1 MTLTLLLDLDDT
13 LLDTNLESF
22 IPAYFLALSQQFEK
36 VCSSGRVVRALI
48 AGMNAMNANE
58 DPRRTLKSVFEEDFH
73 TRLGIQKEI
82 VADALDDFIRRVFP
96 GMADLT
102 KQRPEAIRFV
112 EWAESEGFQ
121 MAIATDPLFYREVVE
136 ERIRWAGFDPEQFTL
151 ISSANDFH
159 FTKSHPAYYAEVLGR
174 LGWHE
179 GPVLM
184 AGNDVYRD
192 VIPARQLGL
201 KTFLVDAG
209 STSSPDDETTRGTL
223 SDLRTWIESG
233 DLSALEPSF
242 KSRDGILGIMTST
255 PAVLQSMSASFTNDQ
270 WIREPERENWS
281 MSEIVCHLRDTEREV
296 HAMQLDMLI
305 ERPDA
310 FIPRPDSG
318 VWARERD
325 YLSEN
330 GYAALDGFASARM
343 DILKRLATLPAEIWE
358 RKARHAIFGP
368 TDFLE
373 IMGFVADHDRL
384 HLQQAWKTLQSLRV
398 GASI

>member
-22 IPAYFLALSQQFEK
+22 IPAYFQALSGHLEK
-36 VCSSGRVVRALI
+36 VCSGGRVVRSLI

-58 DPRRTLKSVFEEDFH
+58 DPRRSLKTVFDEEFYA
-73 TRLGIQKEI
+73 RLGIQKEI
-82 VADALDDFIRRVFP
+82 VAEALDDFVRRVFP
-96 GMADLT
+96 GLAGLT
-102 KQRPEAIRFV
+102 RQKPEAIRFV
-112 EWAESEGFQ
+112 EWAESAGYRL
-121 MAIATDPLFYREVVE
+121 AIATDPFFYREIVE
-136 ERIRWAGFDPEQFTL
+136 ERIRWAGFDAAQFAL
-151 ISSANDFH
+151 VSSANDFH
-159 FTKSHPAYYAEVLGR
+159 FTKSHPAYFAEFLGQ
-174 LGWHE
+174 LGWNE

-184 AGNDVYRD
+184 AGNDVNRD
-192 VIPARQLGL
+192 ILPAQQLGL

-209 STSSPDDETTRGTL
+209 STSGPRDETARGSL
-223 SDLRTWIESG
+223 SDLRTWIESA

-242 KSRDGILGIMTST
+242 KSRDGILGIMAST
-255 PAVLQSMSASFTNDQ
+255 PAVLQSMSASFTDDQ
-270 WIREPERENWS
+270 WSHEPALENWS

-296 HAMQLDMLI
+296 HAMQLDLLI
-305 ERPDA
+305 EKSDA

-325 YLSEN
+325 YLSED
-330 GYAALDGFASARM
+330 GDAALAGFAFARIE
-343 DILKRLATLPAEIWE
+343 ILDSLKTLPAEIWE

-373 IMGFVADHDRL
+373 IMSFVADHDRL
-384 HLQQAWKTLQSLRV
+384 HLQQAWKTLQSLQV